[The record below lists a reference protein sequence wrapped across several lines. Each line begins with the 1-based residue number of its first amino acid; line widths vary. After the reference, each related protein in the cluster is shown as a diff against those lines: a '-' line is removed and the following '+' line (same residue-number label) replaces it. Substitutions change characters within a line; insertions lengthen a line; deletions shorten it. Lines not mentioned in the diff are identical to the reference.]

1 MPWAMKSIVKSIVK
15 PTVTATSSDY
25 SASPEGSSS
34 EASSSVASSSAAS
47 SSAATSSA
55 ASSSAATSSG
65 QGSACGERRLDAVAS
80 GGAFEI
86 VAVDGDD
93 AISERLA
100 ASGLWVGAVLEHITS
115 APFGDPMLFRVH
127 GYRLA
132 LRRSEAQRVRVV
144 ASSTESSSAASSTA
158 VSASTAASASTAV
171 SANGAP

>member
-1 MPWAMKSIVKSIVK
+1 MKSIVKPIVN

-34 EASSSVASSSAAS
+34 EASSSVASSSAA
-47 SSAATSSA
+47 T
-55 ASSSAATSSG
+55 SSAATSSG
-65 QGSACGERRLDAVAS
+65 QGSACGERRLDAVAP

-144 ASSTESSSAASSTA
+144 ASSADS
-158 VSASTAASASTAV
+158 STAV